1 MAKREPA
8 YRPACRFVRKIADK
22 TDIKASHDR
31 ELASMTDDSAVDP
44 RLFQDLVPLGS
55 LKPERQRD
63 LARKAHLQSL
73 APEEFL
79 FRRGDAADEAL
90 YLLEGE
96 LVLQDDQGRPLN
108 AILAGQIAARHRI
121 AHQSPRALSAR
132 CRTACRVLRVD
143 AGLLDVM
150 LTWDQTGTFEV
161 QELDSRS
168 GDSGDWMGRLLQM
181 KSFQR
186 VPPANLQAMFM
197 RLQEVSAQPGEV
209 IVKQGAEGDYF
220 YVIVEGRCLVTRE
233 PPSGKA
239 VRLAELES
247 GNVFGEEA
255 LIADETRNATI
266 TALTPCRLMRLAK
279 QDFRTLLDEPLS
291 RRIDRNAAQ
300 ARVDAGEAVWLDVR
314 LPSEFQADSLPGS
327 INLPLY
333 MLRPR
338 IGMLKTETTYV
349 VVCDSG
355 RRSSVAGFV
364 LTQKGFDAYV
374 LDGGLDGHRG

>member
-1 MAKREPA
+1 MAKRESA
-8 YRPACRFVRKIADK
+8 YRPACRFVRKMACK

-73 APEEFL
+73 APDEFL

-96 LVLQDDQGRPLN
+96 LVLQDDQGKPLN

-161 QELDSRS
+161 QELDSGP

-291 RRIDRNAAQ
+291 RRIDRHAAQ

>member
-1 MAKREPA
+1 
-8 YRPACRFVRKIADK
+8 
-22 TDIKASHDR
+22 
-31 ELASMTDDSAVDP
+31 MTDDSAVDP

-150 LTWDQTGTFEV
+150 LAWDQTGTFEV